1 MDGKQQENNTMAY
14 YGWYK
19 PAVPKKVDN
28 GIRAQ
33 NKRGA
38 FARQWWGKEW
48 ISRLERFNDSSRL
61 ARGRA
66 YARKGQVTDLVVT
79 SKGVSAKVQG
89 SRVSPYKVVLR
100 LTPFSKEEWQRL
112 IDVLTDKPIHLAQML
127 GGEMSESIAQLCN
140 KEGLSLF
147 PKSFREL
154 EASCS
159 CPDYANPCKHLAAV
173 FYLLAEAFDRDPF
186 LLFTLR
192 GMDKDTLFK
201 ALGGYRNSISEKKKK
216 KKSITESLP
225 SDAEAFWSSVGEMIP
240 ALPHQQPTG
249 PAILIKRLGAV
260 PFWRSDR
267 NFISE
272 MEIAYNM
279 ASERIEQ
286 VMQEYRQTDESDQE
300 GSVSCL
306 SVSDCEGREKK
317 SEFGL
322 SSTRTAP
329 AKRLS

>member
-1 MDGKQQENNTMAY
+1 MAY

-19 PAVPKKVDN
+19 PSTPKKVDN
-28 GIRAQ
+28 GIRAE

-79 SKGVSAKVQG
+79 STGVSAKVQG
-89 SRVSPYKVVLR
+89 SRKSPYKVILR
-100 LTPFSKEEWQRL
+100 LTPFSKEQWRRL
-112 IDVLTDKPIHLAQML
+112 IDMLIDKPIHLAQML
-127 GGEMSESIAQLCN
+127 GGEMSESIEQLCN

-192 GMDKDTLFK
+192 GMDKEMLFK
-201 ALGGYRNSISEKKKK
+201 ALGGNQDSVSEKKPKK
-216 KKSITESLP
+216 KNLAESLP
-225 SDAEAFWSSVGEMIP
+225 SDAEAFWSSGGDVMS
-240 ALPHQQPTG
+240 ALPRQQPTSS
-249 PAILIKRLGAV
+249 AILIKRLGAV

-272 MEIAYNM
+272 MEITCNM
-279 ASERIEQ
+279 ASERIVQ
-286 VMQEYRQTDESDQE
+286 VMLEYCQTDESDQD

-306 SVSDCEGREKK
+306 AVWDCEGRAAEK
-317 SEFGL
+317 SGIVL

-329 AKRLS
+329 AKQLS